1 MTPPKSR
8 GLGRGLDALFNSPD
22 GSPEHAGA
30 DRSDRRVMPV
40 GWLRP
45 GRHQPRRRF
54 GEEGMRELAA
64 SVRERGLLQPILVR
78 PDPDTADRFEIVAGE
93 RRWRAAQMARLHE
106 VPVIVRDMDDGA
118 ALEVALV
125 ENVQRDNLSPMEEA
139 EGYRRLQKEFS
150 YTQETLARTV
160 GRSRPHI
167 ANMLRLLSLPES
179 ARALVDEGLLSAGH
193 ARALLGTDDPD
204 ALAVRAVRE
213 GLSVRQVETLARD
226 AVGRRRRMTAK
237 DPNVADVERR
247 LSEGLGLKVALAS
260 KGETGTLT
268 LHYRTLEQLDE
279 LVRRLQT

>member
-8 GLGRGLDALFNSPD
+8 GLGRGLDALFNPPD
-22 GSPEHAGA
+22 GSPDRAGA
-30 DRSDRRVMPV
+30 DPSRQRVLPV

-54 GEEGMRELAA
+54 GDEGMRELAE
-64 SVRERGLLQPILVR
+64 SVRDRGVLQPILVR
-78 PDPDTADRFEIVAGE
+78 PDQDVPERFEIVAGE

-106 VPVIVRDMDDGA
+106 VPVIVMDMDDGT

-150 YTQETLARTV
+150 YTQEALARTV

-179 ARALVDEGLLSAGH
+179 ARALVDDGLLSAGH

-226 AVGRRRRMTAK
+226 AGIRRRRVFAK
-237 DPNVADVERR
+237 DPDVADVERR